1 MRYVKSILLVVLTLV
16 PFLGVVAQNGP
27 TVFVEPV
34 INNIKVGPM
43 TGNKNLSFGVRNIVQ
58 EIINESDTLVLIGAQ
73 EKAEYTIKIELIF
86 FDIVNT
92 STGVSVFHKEK
103 NSTIIRMKGI
113 LYKNGKK
120 IKQALAEGTSDEIST
135 STMIIDE
142 GGGFNQQSA
151 SSALKKTTI
160 NLLEKLEL

>member
-1 MRYVKSILLVVLTLV
+1 MLTLV
-16 PFLGVVAQNGP
+16 PFLSVVAQSSP

-43 TGNKNLSFGVRNIVQ
+43 VGNKNLSFGVRNIVQ
-58 EIINESDTLVLIGAQ
+58 EIISDSDSLVLIGAQ
-73 EKAEYTIKIELIF
+73 EKAEYTIKVELIF

-92 STGVSVFHKEK
+92 SRGISVFHKET
-103 NSTIIRMKGI
+103 NSTIIRMRGT

-120 IKQALAEGTSDEIST
+120 IKQTLAEGSSDEIST

-160 NLLEKLEL
+160 SLLEQLL

>member
-1 MRYVKSILLVVLTLV
+1 MLTLV
-16 PFLGVVAQNGP
+16 PFLSVEAQNGS

-43 TGNKNLSFGVRNIVQ
+43 TGNKNLSFGVRNIVE
-58 EIINESDTLVLIGAQ
+58 EIISDNDSLVLIGAQ

-92 STGVSVFHKEK
+92 ATGISVFHKEK
-103 NSTIIRMKGI
+103 NTTIIRMKGT

-120 IKQALAEGTSDEIST
+120 IKQSLAEGTSDEIST
-135 STMIIDE
+135 STMIVDE
-142 GGGFNQQSA
+142 GGGFNQQTA

-160 NLLEKLEL
+160 SLLDKLGL